1 LNRWNRAFS
10 RFEEWASGSLVVIG
24 LGLILYGVFMRYV
37 INSPQAWVEEI
48 SKYLV
53 VWGVLLGGSLALRN
67 KHHITVDL
75 VYFKL
80 NGIGQKAVNIFA
92 NTVGLIFCIVYF
104 NLSYQ
109 LVAKYLSSGQ
119 VSIDVGVPL
128 WIVYMI
134 MPISA
139 TMLGIRVI
147 QNLVAALKAEAVQER
162 GDEND
167 APIV

>member
-1 LNRWNRAFS
+1 MKGLDRAFS

-24 LGLILYGVFMRYV
+24 LALILYGVFMRYV
-37 INSPQAWVEEI
+37 VNLPQAWVEEI

-75 VYFKL
+75 IYFKL
-80 NGIGQKAVNIFA
+80 NGAGQKAINIFA
-92 NTVGLIFCIVYF
+92 NTVGLVFCAIYF
-104 NLSYQ
+104 SFSYQ

-128 WIVYMI
+128 WIVYLI

-139 TMLGIRVI
+139 TMLGIRFM
-147 QNLVAALKAEAVQER
+147 QNWLKAVKAEAIQER

-167 APIV
+167 ITAI